1 MEKKKNVSYREVS
14 IDGMAIDR
22 NYKNPMTKVFQYEYA
37 LYLAVSDL
45 FQSVRCKSMCI
56 GSLML
61 YYMELSKGVK
71 NEEDQDPKETA
82 KRSQRKLL
90 EEMDMLVAKDVVG
103 NISFPLMNVCA
114 AEVYTRLEKDGTH
127 TFIFTDG
134 IYGFSVHLDIFR
146 KGHPKGVEVR
156 DFQLLVA

>member
-37 LYLAVSDL
+37 LYLAVSAL

-61 YYMELSKGVK
+61 Y
-71 NEEDQDPKETA
+71 
-82 KRSQRKLL
+82 
-90 EEMDMLVAKDVVG
+90 
-103 NISFPLMNVCA
+103 
-114 AEVYTRLEKDGTH
+114 
-127 TFIFTDG
+127 
-134 IYGFSVHLDIFR
+134 
-146 KGHPKGVEVR
+146 
-156 DFQLLVA
+156 